1 MESSIKECHKVL
13 AVARAQVVRT
23 VPFVSLIGDWLCL
36 IQHQLFHSTSC
47 RELPLVGRDE
57 LTTLKRI
64 IVPTLLSQSPKQIV
78 LKLTKKMVK

>member
-23 VPFVSLIGDWLCL
+23 VPFVSLIGDCLCL
-36 IQHQLFHSTSC
+36 IQHLLLHSTSC

-64 IVPTLLSQSPKQIV
+64 TVPTLLSQSPKQIV